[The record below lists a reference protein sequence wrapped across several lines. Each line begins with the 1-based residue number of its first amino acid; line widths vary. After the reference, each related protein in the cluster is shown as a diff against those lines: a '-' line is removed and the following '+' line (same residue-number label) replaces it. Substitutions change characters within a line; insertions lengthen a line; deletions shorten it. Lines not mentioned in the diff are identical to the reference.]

1 LRLVAVAVPVP
12 FLDLLTYNVPDSLAL
27 PPIGARV
34 RVPVGTRTL
43 TGCVVRHDAL
53 VEAGTD
59 VRDIAEALDREP
71 LLPESIV
78 ELCRWVADYYV
89 AGIGDALAVAMPPGV
104 RRKASAFRTQRIATL
119 SVMGLEGVVDLTP
132 RQSAALQIISAAPGG
147 LPTSELRDRGITP
160 AVLAGLVKRGLVVIR
175 DERDE
180 RDPFERAAMTDVMPD
195 ANRTLTDEQQRA
207 ADELFAL
214 ADEAGVVCDGA
225 RQLDGETEGGRG

>member
-78 ELCRWVADYYV
+78 ELCRWVADYFAQFTTHWDKKSVLIWV
-89 AGIGDALAVAMPPGV
+89 AGDYGFDQGID
-104 RRKASAFRTQRIATL
+104 SAT
-119 SVMGLEGVVDLTP
+119 DTP
-132 RQSAALQIISAAPGG
+132 RNGG
-147 LPTSELRDRGITP
+147 PVQRYTVKGILIYKRQPSGEFKVYRDIWNFNSPPTRNNT
-160 AVLAGLVKRGLVVIR
+160 
-175 DERDE
+175 
-180 RDPFERAAMTDVMPD
+180 
-195 ANRTLTDEQQRA
+195 
-207 ADELFAL
+207 
-214 ADEAGVVCDGA
+214 
-225 RQLDGETEGGRG
+225 